1 MLYSKNLTN
10 LNQNKMFLDLRDA
23 EDFMNRVDR
32 TLKKD
37 SMKLNK
43 EERREE
49 VGGITTAIFLS
60 IVIICLI
67 IATIQA
73 IFNIL

>member
-1 MLYSKNLTN
+1 
-10 LNQNKMFLDLRDA
+10 MFLDLKDA

-60 IVIICLI
+60 IVIICVI

-73 IFNIL
+73 IFNII